1 MKCTFDQRAI
11 AAALA
16 CALAMTAACAQAAEP
31 PYRFERGFPAA
42 GTAARAYDASDLRRA
57 IEAYKSA
64 GHHKGTFGQTPLGG
78 SGTQS
83 PRESSCKW
91 ALRP

>member
-1 MKCTFDQRAI
+1 MLGMLTQLGIEQGKPFNPDARTQRI
-11 AAALA
+11 LEQAARTALA
-16 CALAMTAACAQAAEP
+16 EMRVAL
-31 PYRFERGFPAA
+31 Y
-42 GTAARAYDASDLRRA
+42 
-57 IEAYKSA
+57 A
-64 GHHKGTFGQTPLGG
+64 GHHTGTFGQTPLGG